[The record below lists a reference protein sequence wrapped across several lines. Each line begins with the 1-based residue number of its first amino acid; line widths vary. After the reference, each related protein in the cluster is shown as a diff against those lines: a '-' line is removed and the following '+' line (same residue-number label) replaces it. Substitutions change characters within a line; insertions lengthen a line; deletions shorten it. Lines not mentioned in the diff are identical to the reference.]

1 LADLAAHYQQVD
13 TVKGELVLVIGP
25 PEPVETDEDDVEA
38 MLADLSK
45 SMPTA
50 GAATEAAR
58 LTVLPRK
65 VLDQRLLEI
74 KNADGR

>member
-1 LADLAAHYQQVD
+1 MEN
-13 TVKGELVLVIGP
+13 VKGEIVLVIGP
-25 PEPVETDEDDVEA
+25 PEPVETDEADVEA

-58 LTVLPRK
+58 LTGLPRK
-65 VLDQRLLEI
+65 VLYQRLLEI
-74 KNADGR
+74 KNADER